1 MAISTFKTFL
11 MYKASASADYTKVVD
26 IKSFPDLGENPNM
39 IETTTL
45 TDPMQTFI
53 KGIIQLP
60 SDGLTFTANYTNTDY
75 TTVKE
80 LEDGKHSFAIWFGGT
95 ESNGVVTPT
104 GSDGKFEFEGEL
116 AVYVNGGGGDEVVNM
131 TIAIAPR
138 SPITVGT

>member
-1 MAISTFKTFL
+1 

-26 IKSFPDLGENPNM
+26 IKDFPDLGQNPNM
-39 IETTTL
+39 LETTTL

-53 KGIIQLP
+53 KGIVQLP
-60 SDGLTFTANYTNTDY
+60 SDGLTFTANYTMADY
-75 TTVKE
+75 TTVKA
-80 LEDGKHSFAIWFGGT
+80 LEDAKYSFAIWFGGT

-116 AVYVNGGGGDEVVNM
+116 AVYVNGGGVDEVVNM
-131 TIAIAPR
+131 TIAIAPS